1 MVTKFLCDAML
12 ARFARYLRAAG
23 YDTALAGNAVADR
36 EVLRQAVDE
45 GRWLLT
51 ADRKIIEHKAAQGR
65 VVMLPHGSLDAQ
77 AKVLD
82 MHFKMDWTGQAFSRC
97 LLDNALLI
105 PVSEPDMQGVPLDV
119 QQSGETVLQCP
130 TCRRVYWRGSHYR
143 RMMGRLRNWQED

>member
-1 MVTKFLCDAML
+1 
-12 ARFARYLRAAG
+12 
-23 YDTALAGNAVADR
+23 
-36 EVLRQAVDE
+36 
-45 GRWLLT
+45 
-51 ADRKIIEHKAAQGR
+51 
-65 VVMLPHGSLDAQ
+65 MLPHGSLDAQ